1 MMKATRTFASRG
13 HRWLLAASLL
23 AIASLT
29 ASCGHNAAVSQT
41 PQPTEIGA
49 PLPVT
54 PEGPV
59 EVYVMNRDGQ
69 PRLLTTLSSVPVWA
83 WAPDDDH
90 SALVTDAGPG
100 SAEIHVISVNA
111 GTETASANN
120 VSFSKEFTWS
130 PSGEW
135 LAWESFNRQ
144 DTTTVFQAMR
154 ADGADRRQLV
164 SNDATTWPE
173 YGTIFGWRDGHTLLA
188 TVWEDPNSVL
198 YEFDLASGTQREVAT
213 QPAASSAELSRDTSR
228 VLYVAH
234 EEPRDCSPKFASSLQ
249 TMDVSTGNVDQV
261 LPPTCPRDCSPKFA
275 SSLQTMDVSTG
286 NVDQVLPP
294 TCGLSSASWSPDGSE
309 IAYSVGDEN
318 ARGTYILDLASGA
331 TRKLSSSSTLFD
343 HVQLWSSD
351 GSVVVVERTE
361 CPDGGD
367 CPGPLHELVSIPVA
381 GGDENSIPDALATFS
396 PDGGAVAF
404 EKDGLQVAQ
413 FPSGTPREK
422 DGLQVAQFPSGTP
435 REVMAADSDWRF
447 SLLGWSLDGQW
458 FAFARSPAN
467 APTASPTP

>member
-1 MMKATRTFASRG
+1 MKATRTFASRG

-261 LPPTCPRDCSPKFA
+261 LPPTC
-275 SSLQTMDVSTG
+275 
-286 NVDQVLPP
+286 
-294 TCGLSSASWSPDGSE
+294 GLSSASWSPDGSE

-413 FPSGTPREK
+413 FPSGTPRE
-422 DGLQVAQFPSGTP
+422 
-435 REVMAADSDWRF
+435 VMAADSDWRF